1 MPRAAEMPESLC
13 LCTHGMTSKHFCKA
27 PPQCCASWVYQSLRK
42 GSTVSLRKPERT
54 ITIVPPLAFT
64 NQLQHP
70 ESILFINKRIYQLCG
85 RNQEAGNLE
94 RLRTPSFTN
103 SPMTDFMLPG
113 QAGPGYPRVARWHR
127 LCGVVAQESAL
138 PWIGKGCQGADGA

>member
-1 MPRAAEMPESLC
+1 MSLYSWDDIQTFLQSTSPMLC
-13 LCTHGMTSKHFCKA
+13 LLGIPEPEKREHCLFKKA
-27 PPQCCASWVYQSLRK
+27 RAHHHHRPS
-42 GSTVSLRKPERT
+42 
-54 ITIVPPLAFT
+54 LAFT
-64 NQLQHP
+64 TQLQYP

-85 RNQEAGNLE
+85 RKQEAGNLE
-94 RLRTPSFTN
+94 LLRTPSFTN